1 MDSRLTAKLSRI
13 YYSPRGYWK
22 GVTAIKHLASAA
34 KVSEDVAKDWLK
46 RQAIWQI
53 YLPAPR
59 RIPRPRFDVS
69 TPNKVHQADLLFLPH
84 DRLPRGKKVY
94 KYALTVVDVAS
105 RFKEAEPLTSKTAA
119 EVADALSRIYKRG
132 PLKWPKLLQVDPGRE
147 FMGAAGQLLAKH
159 GVSVRRGRVDIH
171 RDQGVV
177 ERFNRTLA
185 ERLFGHQ
192 QAQELVLMHM
202 RSEASGERSREW
214 VKRLPA
220 VIAALNGEVTRLTGK
235 RPRDAIKQKQVPQNP
250 SSVVPGRL
258 VGLEEV
264 KLPSSVGVRFL
275 YQPGELEGGSAGEP
289 LTTYGLFRCTG
300 SDAQWPSPM
309 SLCCITCL
317 MVLLEVSSERS
328 SCPCLLTLNCPLMGF
343 SDITEELIYVGI
355 HFIWRSHACWQG
367 IFVSVG
373 KGIHSVFGYPA
384 LGVEGGQRDLV

>member
-46 RQAIWQI
+46 RQVIWQI

-235 RPRDAIKQKQVPQNP
+235 RPRDAIKQNRCRKIPLQWSQVAWW
-250 SSVVPGRL
+250 V
-258 VGLEEV
+258 
-264 KLPSSVGVRFL
+264 
-275 YQPGELEGGSAGEP
+275 
-289 LTTYGLFRCTG
+289 
-300 SDAQWPSPM
+300 
-309 SLCCITCL
+309 
-317 MVLLEVSSERS
+317 
-328 SCPCLLTLNCPLMGF
+328 
-343 SDITEELIYVGI
+343 
-355 HFIWRSHACWQG
+355 
-367 IFVSVG
+367 
-373 KGIHSVFGYPA
+373 
-384 LGVEGGQRDLV
+384 

>member
-84 DRLPRGKKVY
+84 VRLPRGKKVY

-275 YQPGELEGGSAGEP
+275 YQPGELEGGQRRRATDAIWSLQVYRLGRSVTKPDEP
-289 LTTYGLFRCTG
+289 
-300 SDAQWPSPM
+300 
-309 SLCCITCL
+309 
-317 MVLLEVSSERS
+317 VLYY
-328 SCPCLLTLNCPLMGF
+328 LLDGPARGF
-343 SDITEELIYVGI
+343 VREELLPVPIDTQLPPDGI
-355 HFIWRSHACWQG
+355 LRHH
-367 IFVSVG
+367 
-373 KGIHSVFGYPA
+373 
-384 LGVEGGQRDLV
+384 